1 MAFVSPDRGVSR
13 RMSDEDECK
22 IFHQSEMNKS
32 IIGAEYGNGNTIQVP
47 CDIIIVNESIRCPL
61 FFKFFCVPAES
72 G

>member
-32 IIGAEYGNGNTIQVP
+32 IIGAEYGNTIQVP
-47 CDIIIVNESIRCPL
+47 CVVIVNKSIRCPL